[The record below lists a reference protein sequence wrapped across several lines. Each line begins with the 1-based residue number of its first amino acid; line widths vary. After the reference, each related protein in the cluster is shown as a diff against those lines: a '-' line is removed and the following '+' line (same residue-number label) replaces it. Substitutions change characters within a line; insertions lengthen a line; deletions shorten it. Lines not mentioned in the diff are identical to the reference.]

1 MYESTKTAFE
11 LRTLVYAQN
20 AGENISRQD
29 AEDLADKMLLAVNSF
44 TFDAK
49 RFAKAVVEGMPVE
62 QCEICIQ
69 MFLSLMQKMSERSY
83 DARNEAAHTLACDI
97 TKNMA
102 LAADSDS
109 ESPAYVYAELVC
121 INHRTLQ
128 QSLVRLWVELIYE
141 INSQMKKMNYTP
153 DRAATVEKT
162 NEILKYAEKHA
173 LPFI

>member
-20 AGENISRQD
+20 AGETVSRQD

-44 TFDAK
+44 TFDTK

-69 MFLSLMQKMSERSY
+69 MFLTLMQKMSERSY
-83 DARNEAAHTLACDI
+83 DARNEAAHDLACTI
-97 TKNMA
+97 TKNIPLETA
-102 LAADSDS
+102 SDS
-109 ESPAYVYAELVC
+109 ESTACVYAELVC
-121 INHRTLQ
+121 ISHRTLQ
-128 QSLVRLWVELIYE
+128 QSLVRLWMELIYE
-141 INSQMKKMNYTP
+141 INSQMKKMSYTSC
-153 DRAATVEKT
+153 RAVTVKKT
-162 NEILKYAEKHA
+162 DEILKCAEKHA